1 MRRRQWQPTQYSCLE
16 NPMDGG
22 AWWAAVHRVA
32 KSQTWLSNFTF
43 TFHFQALEKEM
54 ATHSSV
60 LAWRIQWT
68 EELLGCR
75 LWGRTESDTTEA
87 TYQQQQQD
95 KQMLNV
101 KQRRKEKEGTIC
113 WPKRGLLLCSH
124 SPSELLPRRL
134 AFPLHPGPA
143 HHGRVSGCRVS
154 GLGAPPCVRFRNYTC
169 SLE

>member
-1 MRRRQWQPTQYSCLE
+1 
-16 NPMDGG
+16 
-22 AWWAAVHRVA
+22 
-32 KSQTWLSNFTF
+32 
-43 TFHFQALEKEM
+43 M

-87 TYQQQQQD
+87 TYQQQQQQD

-169 SLE
+169 QRLPRWLSGRKSPWQCRRCRFDSWIGKIPWRRKWQPTPVFLPGESQGQKACGL